1 MLFFKHRMNELYVHQ
16 LHTQHKILHQSGFY
30 IIINKIVS
38 VFGASSRLVL
48 GDGEGEEGEATKRD
62 KYGSPCTKSTVNKVF
77 DRFIQCYKVICFH
90 RIDFVVICLNPPQ
103 FLT

>member
-38 VFGASSRLVL
+38 VSGASSRLVL
-48 GDGEGEEGEATKRD
+48 GDGEREEGEATKRD
-62 KYGSPCTKSTVNKVF
+62 KYGSPCTKSTVNEVLT
-77 DRFIQCYKVICFH
+77 DLYSVIRSSAFIESTLRLYA
-90 RIDFVVICLNPPQ
+90 
-103 FLT
+103 